1 MIHCYDELGKA
12 IPVTPDLI
20 LFRPAAYG
28 ILIDEYGQVL
38 LLQHAKTNLWH
49 PPGGI
54 LSLQET
60 PKQAVRVHFRR
71 IMGSTPQ
78 VGSLLYIEE
87 QYHITEDNQPWRLS
101 MMYYAMEKPTLSTT
115 TLGESV
121 DVNVDARWVPIQ
133 ELERAKM
140 QFGWEAIQ
148 AGQLQQK
155 LLGD

>member
-1 MIHCYDELGKA
+1 MIHCYNDLGKA
-12 IPVTPDLI
+12 IPVAPELVQ
-20 LFRPAAYG
+20 FRPAVYG

-38 LLQHAKTNLWH
+38 LLHHTKTDLWH

-54 LSLQET
+54 LSTQET

-78 VGSLLYIEE
+78 VGSLLHIEN
-87 QYHITEDNQPWRLS
+87 QYHITDDEQAWHLCI
-101 MMYYAMEKPTLSTT
+101 MYYAMEKPTLSTT

-121 DVNVDARWVPIQ
+121 DADIDARWVPIP
-133 ELERAKM
+133 ELDRTKI

-155 LLGD
+155 LSK